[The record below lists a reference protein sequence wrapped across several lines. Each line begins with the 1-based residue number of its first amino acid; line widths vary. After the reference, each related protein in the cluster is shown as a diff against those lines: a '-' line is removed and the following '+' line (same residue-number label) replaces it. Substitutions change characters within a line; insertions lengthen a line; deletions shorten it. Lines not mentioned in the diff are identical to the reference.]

1 MNHHACS
8 FKVKTKLPGSTRTA
22 NFCRHEHNVTGQ
34 CNRSSCPLANSRYA
48 TVLERNGRCYLY
60 MKTAERAHTPKDLWQ
75 KVRLSKEY
83 DQALAQIDEH
93 LAHWPKFLVHK
104 NKQRLTKITQMLI
117 RMRRLAVR
125 AAPKVVPLAARTE
138 KRELRREAK
147 ALAAAKVERAIER
160 ELLGR
165 LQKGEY
171 GDIYNFPL
179 KQYQKVL
186 DDNEAEEER
195 DENEAG
201 EEGGGGL
208 DAVDRALLLQAEE
221 EDRRDIEENGD
232 RFVAFDEDDDSGS
245 YSSGEGGAG
254 GDSDSGGGGGGGG
267 KGAGGRRGR
276 RGPVE
281 LELEEERELAA
292 AR

>member
-8 FKVKTKLPGSTRTA
+8 FKVKTKLPGSTRMA
-22 NFCRHEHNVTGQ
+22 NFCRNEHNVTGQ

-83 DQALAQIDEH
+83 DQALAQVDEH
-93 LAHWPKFLVHK
+93 LVHWPKFLVHK

-147 ALAAAKVERAIER
+147 ALAAAKVERAIEQ

-186 DDNEAEEER
+186 DENEAEEER
-195 DENEAG
+195 EGEMEG
-201 EEGGGGL
+201 EEGGDGL
-208 DAVDRALLLQAEE
+208 DAVDRALLLEAEE

-245 YSSGEGGAG
+245 SSSGEGEAG
-254 GDSDSGGGGGGGG
+254 GDSDSEGGGAPRR
-267 KGAGGRRGR
+267 KRAGGRRGR

-281 LELEEERELAA
+281 LELEEERELT

>member
-8 FKVKTKLPGSTRTA
+8 FKVKAKLPGSTRTA
-22 NFCRHEHNVTGQ
+22 NFCRNEHNVTGQ

-83 DQALAQIDEH
+83 DKALAQIDDN
-93 LAHWPKFLVHK
+93 LLHWPKFLVHK

-186 DDNEAEEER
+186 DENEAEEER
-195 DENEAG
+195 EG
-201 EEGGGGL
+201 EEEHGEDGL
-208 DAVDRALLLQAEE
+208 DAVDRALLLEAEE

-232 RFVAFDEDDDSGS
+232 RFVEFDEGDSSEGDEGGSSDDDS
-245 YSSGEGGAG
+245 
-254 GDSDSGGGGGGGG
+254 
-267 KGAGGRRGR
+267 AGGRRKAGDRRGR
-276 RGPVE
+276 RRRPVE
-281 LELEEERELAA
+281 LELEEERDAGLAH
-292 AR
+292 

>member
-1 MNHHACS
+1 M
-8 FKVKTKLPGSTRTA
+8 
-22 NFCRHEHNVTGQ
+22 
-34 CNRSSCPLANSRYA
+34 
-48 TVLERNGRCYLY
+48 LERNGRCYLY

-83 DQALAQIDEH
+83 DKALAQIDDN
-93 LAHWPKFLVHK
+93 LQHWPKFLVHK

-186 DDNEAEEER
+186 DENEAEEER
-195 DENEAG
+195 EG
-201 EEGGGGL
+201 EEEQGEDGL
-208 DAVDRALLLQAEE
+208 DAVDRALLLEAEE

-232 RFVAFDEDDDSGS
+232 RFVEFDEGDSSEGDEGDTSDDDSA
-245 YSSGEGGAG
+245 GEAAG
-254 GDSDSGGGGGGGG
+254 RRKVGD
-267 KGAGGRRGR
+267 RRGR
-276 RGPVE
+276 RRRPVE
-281 LELEEERELAA
+281 LELEEERDAGVA
-292 AR
+292 G